1 MKPRGGAV
9 FKPRGWSS
17 HLRPLYITHTGG
29 TLYKHSQ
36 LSTLYKYSQL
46 CTLYKYSPTVVV
58 LKALIQ
64 LVGFSD
70 NDVVGGE
77 VQLPL

>member
-1 MKPRGGAV
+1 M
-9 FKPRGWSS
+9 
-17 HLRPLYITHTGG
+17 HLLRPLYITHTGG

-36 LSTLYKYSQL
+36 LS
-46 CTLYKYSPTVVV
+46 TLYKYSPTVVV